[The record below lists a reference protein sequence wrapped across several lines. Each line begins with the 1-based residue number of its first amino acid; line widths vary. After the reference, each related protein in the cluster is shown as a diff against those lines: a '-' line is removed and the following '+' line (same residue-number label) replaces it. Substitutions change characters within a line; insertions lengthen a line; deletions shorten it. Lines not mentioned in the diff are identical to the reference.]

1 MIQIDEQ
8 LCTGC
13 GTCVDVCPR
22 GAISLDGGVAT
33 WLADRCNDCGACVDA
48 CPQRAI
54 LLVETVAPET
64 ETLTKRSAVR
74 VPAPVATA
82 PPSPL
87 ATRRSPSLWPLM
99 GAFLRWAG
107 TELAPRLA
115 DVALE
120 VWSRRTAGGE
130 LSRAQGLGIAF
141 ASRPWRHRH
150 RQRERQ

>member
-22 GAISLDGGVAT
+22 GAILLNGGAAT
-33 WLADRCNDCGACVDA
+33 WSAERCNDCGVCVDA

-64 ETLTKRSAVR
+64 RTMVKQPALRA
-74 VPAPVATA
+74 PAPVATM
-82 PPSPL
+82 PSVPL
-87 ATRRSPSLWPLM
+87 AARRSTSLWPLM
-99 GAFLRWAG
+99 GSFLRWAG
-107 TELAPRLA
+107 TELVPRLA

-120 VWSRRTAGGE
+120 VWDRRTESGGS
-130 LSRAQGLGIAF
+130 SRVQGLGTAF
-141 ASRPWRHRH
+141 AGRLWRHRH
-150 RQRERQ
+150 RQRGR